1 MEGMHERRSLLLIP
15 VAALLAVLPLVL
27 RGSSCGHDFSFHLI
41 SWLEVSS
48 QWKQGVVLPH
58 WDFTAAGNSGEPRF
72 VFYPPLSWAIGAL
85 LGIVLPWVA
94 VPITYIWL
102 ALTVCGLTMHRLAR
116 EWTSNGNALIAACF
130 FMVHPYMLFTLYE
143 RSAFGELL
151 AAAWIPLLLL
161 AVLRPRITIPGIALP
176 VALLWLANDPAAV
189 MSCYLLALLG
199 IFRIIWMHRIRKF
212 PRDLFNEA
220 FKIALGTCLGLC
232 IAGFYLVPAAVE
244 QRWVHLIME
253 TVRGV
258 RVQDNFLFGQFGDS
272 SHRAILLAA
281 SVCSVVL
288 LVLIVVSA
296 AMAASCGTEQTTSP
310 EPSYRKFVITSLSLA
325 AVILAFLLTSPSAIL
340 WRHIPDLKFLQFPW
354 RFDAILG
361 AIAAALLAL
370 ALDRLNVTPKLTLI
384 AAIPIALAI
393 PLLFSVV
400 GNFIFRQACD
410 TPNDVSSLVAS
421 FDRGQVYYSDE
432 YTPAG
437 SNRQLVGHNNPG
449 SWIADSPDAQ
459 PVRTATPG
467 HSVILS
473 DRLHFQVSSPGPAFF
488 IINLRDYPAW
498 QVRLNRVLVSGRPH
512 RPDGLIVVPIPQG
525 KSTIDIVYAL
535 REDQVFGWT
544 LTVLGLAILWTIWRV
559 ERLRSPR
566 SSPIGSAAIG

>member
-1 MEGMHERRSLLLIP
+1 MEGMHDRRSLLLIP

-41 SWLEVSS
+41 SWLEVGS

-72 VFYPPLSWAIGAL
+72 VFYPPLSWATGAL
-85 LGIVLPWVA
+85 LGLVLPWAA

-102 ALTVCGLTMHRLAR
+102 ALTACGLTMHRLAR
-116 EWTSNGNALIAACF
+116 EWTSNGNALIAACC

-161 AVLRPRITIPGIALP
+161 AVLRPRLTIPRIALP
-176 VALLWLANDPAAV
+176 VALLWLTNDPAAV
-189 MSCYLLALLG
+189 MCCYLLPMLG

-212 PRDLFNEA
+212 SRDLFNQA
-220 FKIALGTCLGLC
+220 FKIALGACLGLG
-232 IAGFYLVPAAVE
+232 IAGFSLVPAAVE

-258 RVQDNFLFGQFGDS
+258 RVQDNFLFSQFGDS
-272 SHRAILLAA
+272 SHRAILLTA
-281 SVCSVVL
+281 SLCSIVL
-288 LVLIVVSA
+288 LVLIVIFA
-296 AMAASCGTEQTTSP
+296 AIAASFRTEQTTSP

-325 AVILAFLLTSPSAIL
+325 ALIIAFLLISPSAVL
-340 WRHIPDLKFLQFPW
+340 WRHIPELKFLQFPW

-370 ALDRLNVTPKLTLI
+370 ALDRLKLTLT

-410 TPNDVSSLVAS
+410 SPNDVSSLVAS

-432 YTPAG
+432 YTPAA
-437 SNRQLVGHNNPG
+437 SDRQLVGHNNPG
-449 SWIADSPDAQ
+449 SWIGDSRDAQ
-459 PVRTATPG
+459 PPRTASTGYP
-467 HSVILS
+467 VILF
-473 DRLHFQVSSPGPAFF
+473 DRLHFHVSSPGPAFF

-525 KSTIDIVYAL
+525 KSTIDIVYAI
-535 REDQVFGWT
+535 RDDQVFGWT
-544 LTVLGLAILWTIWRV
+544 LTILAFAILWTIWRV
-559 ERLRSPR
+559 QRLRSRR
-566 SSPIGSAAIG
+566 STAIGSVAIG

>member
-1 MEGMHERRSLLLIP
+1 MEGMRDRRSLLLIP

-41 SWLEVSS
+41 SWLEVGS

-72 VFYPPLSWAIGAL
+72 VFYPPLSWATGAL
-85 LGIVLPWVA
+85 LGLVLPWVA
-94 VPITYIWL
+94 VPTTYIWL
-102 ALTVCGLTMHRLAR
+102 ALTACGLTMHRLAR
-116 EWTSNGNALIAACF
+116 EWTSNGNALIAACC

-161 AVLRPRITIPGIALP
+161 AVLRPRLTIPAIALP
-176 VALLWLANDPAAV
+176 VALLWLTNNPAAV
-189 MSCYLLALLG
+189 MGCYLLLLLG

-220 FKIALGTCLGLC
+220 FKIALGACLGLG
-232 IAGFYLVPAAVE
+232 IAGFYLVPATVE

-253 TVRGV
+253 TILGT
-258 RVQDNFLFGQFGDS
+258 RVQDNFLFGQFGNS
-272 SHRAILLAA
+272 SHRAVLLTA
-281 SVCSVVL
+281 SLCSVAL
-288 LVLIVVSA
+288 LVLIAVFA
-296 AMAASCGTEQTTSP
+296 AIAASCRAEQTTSP
-310 EPSYRKFVITSLSLA
+310 EPGYRKFVITSLSLT
-325 AVILAFLLTSPSAIL
+325 AVILAFLLTSPSAVL
-340 WRHIPDLKFLQFPW
+340 WRHIPELKFLQFPW
-354 RFDAILG
+354 RFDVILG

-370 ALDRLNVTPKLTLI
+370 ALDRLNITLT

-400 GNFIFRQACD
+400 GNFVFRQACD
-410 TPNDVSSLVAS
+410 SPNDVSSLVAS
-421 FDRGQVYYSDE
+421 FDRGQVYYFDE

-437 SNRQLVGHNNPG
+437 SDRRSVGHNNPG

-459 PVRTATPG
+459 PSPTPSAG
-467 HSVILS
+467 QPVILS
-473 DRLHFQVSSPGPAFF
+473 DRLHFHVSSPGPAFF

-498 QVRLNRVLVSGRPH
+498 QVRLNRVPVSGRPH

-525 KSTIDIVYAL
+525 QSTIDIVYL
-535 REDQVFGWT
+535 VREDQVFGWT
-544 LTVLGLAILWTIWRV
+544 LTVLALAILWTIWRV
-559 ERLRSPR
+559 ERLRSR
-566 SSPIGSAAIG
+566 RWTAIGSVAIS